1 MRALVFAARS
11 LYRQPG
17 RAALGI
23 LGIAAVGALLFDMLL
38 LSRGLVV
45 SFRDLLDSVGFDVR
59 VMSTDAQ
66 LRDGPRLPHVAALA
80 GEISALP
87 EVAAAVPLL
96 MINAEVSGPEGRPV
110 ELSLMGIDPGGR
122 RPWTLMTGHDLES
135 AAQGTPTLLLVSEA
149 LAARLDVAPGD
160 EISLRALCAP
170 DRAAPPPRRFRVGGI
185 ADFPFDDAEQLSA
198 AASRASVAAACG
210 EESDEA
216 DMLLIA
222 SREGYGPDAAV
233 TAIRRR
239 RPDLYPATNEQI
251 VARMQESGFT
261 YFRQISAVLST
272 ITMFFGFLLMMVL
285 LTVSVHQRLAEI
297 AALRAI
303 GLSRSRMAADVLAQ
317 SVLLVGCGGALAV
330 PLGLGLSVWLDV
342 ILKDMPGIPAALHF
356 FVFEPRALALHAG
369 LLAATAVLAA
379 VYPMWLVATLPI
391 ATTLRNEVVS

>member
-1 MRALVFAARS
+1 
-11 LYRQPG
+11 
-17 RAALGI
+17 
-23 LGIAAVGALLFDMLL
+23 
-38 LSRGLVV
+38 
-45 SFRDLLDSVGFDVR
+45 
-59 VMSTDAQ
+59 MSTDSP
-66 LRDGPRLPHVAALA
+66 LFDGPRLPHVAALA
-80 GEISALP
+80 EELSALP
-87 EVAAAVPLL
+87 EVVEVVPLL
-96 MINAEVSGPEGRPV
+96 IVGAEVSGPEGRPV

-122 RPWTLMTGHDLES
+122 RPWTLMSGQNLGS
-135 AAQGTPTLLLVSEA
+135 ASPDSATSLLVSEA

-160 EISLRALCAP
+160 EISLRASCASH
-170 DRAAPPPRRFRVGGI
+170 RVAPPPRRFVVGGV
-185 ADFPFDDAEQLSA
+185 ATFPFDDQEQLSA
-198 AASRASVAAACG
+198 AASRASVTAACG

-233 TAIRRR
+233 TAIRSR
-239 RPDLYPATNEQI
+239 RPDLHPATNEQI
-251 VARMQESGFT
+251 VARMQDSGFT

-272 ITMFFGFLLMMVL
+272 ITMLFGFLLMTVL

-297 AALRAI
+297 AALRAL
-303 GLSRSRMAADVLAQ
+303 GLSRSRMVADVLAQ
-317 SVLLVGCGGALAV
+317 SVLLVGCGGLLAV